1 MNNDNW
7 NYWTDRS
14 YYHKE
19 LKERAE
25 GLKEEMEAAKHISEL
40 IEEKAIIY
48 DKILDVGCGTGH
60 FILSLEKRLQLPFSY
75 HGIDITR
82 QHIIDANQIF
92 SENEKYSF
100 EQGDIRDLK
109 VEDNSFDVSICSNT
123 IPHIPN
129 IDIAINE
136 LIRVTKKD
144 VFVRMLVGNETLI
157 SKKALSD
164 DFDENGEPLSYMY
177 VNIYKEDYIR
187 KLFGSKGTI
196 HIYDDV
202 FDKERI
208 MEHYKAHSA
217 VAGNNI
223 ATRII
228 DNTQFK
234 GHLMLPWKVVHIKL
248 S

>member
-40 IEEKAIIY
+40 IEKKASSY
-48 DKILDVGCGTGH
+48 NQVLDVGCGTGH
-60 FILSLEKRLQLPFSY
+60 FILSLEKRLQKPFSY
-75 HGIDITR
+75 HGVDITA

-92 SENEKYSF
+92 SEKEEYSF

-109 VEDNSFDVSICSNT
+109 IKENSFDVSICSNT

-129 IDIAINE
+129 IDTAINE
-136 LIRVTKKD
+136 LIRVTKND
-144 VFVRMLVGNETLI
+144 VFIRMLVGNETLI

-164 DFDENGEPLSYMY
+164 DFDDKGEPTSFMY
-177 VNIYKEDYIR
+177 VNIYKEEYI
-187 KLFGSKGTI
+187 KKMFDSKGIIT
-196 HIYDDV
+196 IYDDV
-202 FDKERI
+202 FDKEKI
-208 MEHYKAHSA
+208 MEHYNRHRSI
-217 VAGNNI
+217 AGHNI
-223 ATRII
+223 ATKII
-228 DNTQFK
+228 DDKQFK
-234 GHLMLPWKVVHIKL
+234 GYLMLPWKVVHIKL